1 MDSVRN
7 INVKAK
13 EQISAKQLS
22 KELAADMA
30 EAAKTFLQFLL
41 YAAAYALDAVYRA
54 VKSEAAAYFI
64 GKYKKVLI
72 GVSAVFVLF
81 AAIGIAGGMEAG
93 LISFGIGFPLSIG
106 LFLLFRL
113 LGKR

>member
-41 YAAAYALDAVYRA
+41 YVAAYALDAVYRA

-72 GVSAVFVLF
+72 GAAAMISVFVL
-81 AAIGIAGGMEAG
+81 IGVIGGMEAG
-93 LISFGIGFPLSIG
+93 MISFGVGVPVSAGLVAAFKLLSS
-106 LFLLFRL
+106 R
-113 LGKR
+113 